1 MLTSSVKKILIR
13 AAIYRVATFFAVA
26 GCLGLMCTSQIKAQ
40 TDLNLDPPIFV
51 TSDLNNTGGDPN
63 VLNPA
68 TIYVGFQDPTSPHA
82 QAGAP
87 LLIIVAVPTG
97 HPTPTLSNV
106 TFLSGPFYGL
116 TFTGGLNSSK
126 SLSSGQDVYSVL
138 NLPGPNSQS
147 YTNYTGYDTAHGI
160 PVPSSFTLD
169 VFAVNCSLGTASCST
184 PITMDIHNYVAGT
197 FISASTCAVA
207 TSGACAG
214 PASNFG
220 AVPITRTG
228 VITTTNLTPEPASML
243 LFGTGLFAIGGFL
256 RRRKTHSAPAIS

>member
-1 MLTSSVKKILIR
+1 L
-13 AAIYRVATFFAVA
+13 FAVA
-26 GCLGLMCTSQIKAQ
+26 ACVTLICASQTKAQ
-40 TDLNLDPPIFV
+40 TDPNLDPPIFV

-97 HPTPTLSNV
+97 NPTPMLSNV
-106 TFLSGPFYGL
+106 TFSSGTFYGL
-116 TFTGGLNSSK
+116 TFTGGLNSSS
-126 SLSSGQDVYSVL
+126 SLSSGQDVYTVL
-138 NLPGPNSQS
+138 SLPGPNSQS
-147 YTNYTGYDTAHGI
+147 YDSYKTYDTAHGI
-160 PVPSSFTLD
+160 PVPTSFTLD
-169 VFAVNCSLGTASCST
+169 VFAVNCSLGTASCPT

-197 FISASTCAVA
+197 FISASTCAVS

-220 AVPITRTG
+220 AVPFTMGG
-228 VITTTNLTPEPASML
+228 VITTTSLTPEPASML
-243 LFGTGLFAIGGFL
+243 LYGTGLLLLGGIL
-256 RRRKTHSAPAIS
+256 RRRKSHVAQPV